1 MRKLRELLYQLH
13 FDCEHTHTH
22 THTRAKKKNPPKEYL
37 MLDFSS
43 HKTRNL
49 MVVGTGSGIQGS

>member
-1 MRKLRELLYQLH
+1 MRKLRELFYQLH
-13 FDCEHTHTH
+13 FDCEHTPPPRT
-22 THTRAKKKNPPKEYL
+22 KKKDPPKEYL